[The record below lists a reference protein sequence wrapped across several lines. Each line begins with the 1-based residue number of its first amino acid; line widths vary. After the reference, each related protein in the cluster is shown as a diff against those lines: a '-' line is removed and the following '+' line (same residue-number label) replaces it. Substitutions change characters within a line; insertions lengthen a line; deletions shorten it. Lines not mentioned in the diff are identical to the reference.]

1 MSQQCKHDTQAAG
14 VCTCTSV
21 VHDLHS
27 LVMCCLCLESVQSVP
42 RHATLMNHMQAS
54 LHSDYEAAG
63 LLRPG
68 SGVDEVLAR
77 ASRQLPS
84 PQLVS
89 PRPARRIT
97 GASPCRCNSVPATR
111 VGLFCII
118 CLLTR
123 IATVDR
129 IRAANSCFYDLQC
142 EVAEACIVT
151 HSTHRNSLY
160 GC

>member
-1 MSQQCKHDTQAAG
+1 MHIS
-14 VCTCTSV
+14 CTWF
-21 VHDLHS
+21 
-27 LVMCCLCLESVQSVP
+27 VQSSELLSLLRVHLIG
-42 RHATLMNHMQAS
+42 HATLMDHVQAS

-97 GASPCRCNSVPATR
+97 GAFPCC
-111 VGLFCII
+111 
-118 CLLTR
+118 
-123 IATVDR
+123 
-129 IRAANSCFYDLQC
+129 
-142 EVAEACIVT
+142 
-151 HSTHRNSLY
+151 
-160 GC
+160 